1 MEKKQKKQNV
11 LTAVLAIYFICYGFR
26 VFEYFILRTDK
37 TWVGEAVV
45 HKLTGI
51 VILFAAVGFLRETLA
66 DIGLARKGRLRN
78 IGKGLFFG
86 IGVFIIA
93 YAVEIMMAI
102 AGGTFVSLQVYVST
116 YAVDQ
121 NLGHRTEWLFY
132 IICIVGNMVNVFME
146 EGIFRGL
153 FQKILEKKYS
163 FMCSALIASVLFGLW
178 HIVGP
183 IRNYFDGVSGV
194 EGMIANAIMLTVT
207 SALVGFKFALLTKMT
222 GSLYMAMG
230 DHFVNN
236 TIVNILHVV
245 SETGVDEMMFVRIT
259 IAQSV
264 SFLLVLICYIRREHK
279 RR

>member
-66 DIGLARKGRLRN
+66 DIGLARKGGLRN

-121 NLGHRTEWLFY
+121 NLGHRTEWLFF

-264 SFLLVLICYIRREHK
+264 SFLLVLICYIRREYK

>member
-11 LTAVLAIYFICYGFR
+11 LTAVLAIYLICYGFR

-163 FMCSALIASVLFGLW
+163 FMCSALIASILFGLW

>member
-207 SALVGFKFALLTKMT
+207 SALVGFKFALLTKLT

>member
-26 VFEYFILRTDK
+26 IFEYFILRTDK

-66 DIGLARKGRLRN
+66 DIGLVRKGGLRN

-121 NLGHRTEWLFY
+121 NLGHRTEWLFF

-207 SALVGFKFALLTKMT
+207 SALVGFKFALLTKLT

>member
-163 FMCSALIASVLFGLW
+163 FMCSALIASILFGLW
-178 HIVGP
+178 HIAGP

-245 SETGVDEMMFVRIT
+245 SETGIDEMMFVRIT

>member
-163 FMCSALIASVLFGLW
+163 FMCSALIASILFGLW

-245 SETGVDEMMFVRIT
+245 SETGIDEMMFVRIT

-264 SFLLVLICYIRREHK
+264 SFLLVLICYIRREYK

>member
-66 DIGLARKGRLRN
+66 DIGLACKGGLRN

-163 FMCSALIASVLFGLW
+163 FMCSALIASILFGLW

-245 SETGVDEMMFVRIT
+245 SETGIDEMMFVRIT

>member
-163 FMCSALIASVLFGLW
+163 FMCSALIASILFGLW

>member
-66 DIGLARKGRLRN
+66 DIGLARKGGLRN

-121 NLGHRTEWLFY
+121 NLGHRTEWLFF

-245 SETGVDEMMFVRIT
+245 SETGIDEMMFVRIT

>member
-66 DIGLARKGRLRN
+66 DIGLARKGGLRN

-163 FMCSALIASVLFGLW
+163 FMCSALIASILFGLW

-245 SETGVDEMMFVRIT
+245 SETGIDEMMFVRIT

>member
-51 VILFAAVGFLRETLA
+51 VILFAALGFLRETLA
-66 DIGLARKGRLRN
+66 DIGLARKGGLRN

-86 IGVFIIA
+86 IGVFIVA

-121 NLGHRTEWLFY
+121 NLGHRTEWLFF

-245 SETGVDEMMFVRIT
+245 SETGIDEMMFVRIT

>member
-121 NLGHRTEWLFY
+121 NLGHRTEWLFF

-163 FMCSALIASVLFGLW
+163 FMCSALIASILFGLW

-207 SALVGFKFALLTKMT
+207 SALVGFKFALLTKLT

-245 SETGVDEMMFVRIT
+245 SETGIDEMMFVRIT

>member
-66 DIGLARKGRLRN
+66 DIGLARKGRLLN

>member
-66 DIGLARKGRLRN
+66 DIGLVRKGGLRN

-121 NLGHRTEWLFY
+121 NLGHRTEWLFF

>member
-26 VFEYFILRTDK
+26 IFEYFILRTDK

-66 DIGLARKGRLRN
+66 DIGLARKGGLRN

-121 NLGHRTEWLFY
+121 NLGHRTEWLFF

-264 SFLLVLICYIRREHK
+264 SFLLVLICYIRREYK

>member
-66 DIGLARKGRLRN
+66 DIGLARKGRLLN

-163 FMCSALIASVLFGLW
+163 FMCSALIASILFGLW

-245 SETGVDEMMFVRIT
+245 SETGIDEMMFVRIT

>member
-66 DIGLARKGRLRN
+66 DIGLARKGGLRN

-121 NLGHRTEWLFY
+121 NLGHRTEWLFF

-245 SETGVDEMMFVRIT
+245 SEIGIDEMMFVRIT

>member
-102 AGGTFVSLQVYVST
+102 AGGTFVSLKVYVST

-121 NLGHRTEWLFY
+121 NLGHRTEWLFF

>member
-11 LTAVLAIYFICYGFR
+11 LTAVLAVYFICYGFR

-66 DIGLARKGRLRN
+66 DIGLARKGGLRN

-121 NLGHRTEWLFY
+121 NLGHRTEWLFF